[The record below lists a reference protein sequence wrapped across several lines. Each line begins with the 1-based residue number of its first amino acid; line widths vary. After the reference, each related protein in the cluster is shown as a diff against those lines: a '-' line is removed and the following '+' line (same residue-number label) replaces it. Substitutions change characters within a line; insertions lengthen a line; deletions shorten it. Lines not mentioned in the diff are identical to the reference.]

1 MPEPR
6 PSPPGAHQESDVA
19 VGRIFWYG
27 VALLIVTVVVMVAT
41 HVSLFVADRRP
52 APGTASRSPLA
63 VDRLPPAPRLQ
74 NSPSGDMAAFR
85 AHENAILASSGW
97 VDQNAGVAHI
107 PIDVAKKLLLDKG
120 LPVAAG
126 AGEKKP

>member
-6 PSPPGAHQESDVA
+6 HASPGAHQESDVA
-19 VGRIFWYG
+19 VARIFLYG
-27 VALLIVTVVVMVAT
+27 VVLLIVTVVVMVAT

-52 APGTASRSPLA
+52 AAGTAARSPLA

-74 NSPSGDMAAFR
+74 NSPPADMAAFR

-97 VDQNAGVAHI
+97 IDQNAGVAHI
-107 PIDVAKKLLLDKG
+107 PIEVAKKLLLDKG

-126 AGEKKP
+126 AAEKKP